1 MLNISLP
8 EEVQPFLEN
17 QATAAGYG
25 SLGEYVYHLI
35 MVEQER
41 LIQQTRMEALL
52 TEGIESGE
60 PIEVTDDWWDQKRT
74 QLANSIAETDD

>member
-17 QATAAGYG
+17 QTAAAGYG

-35 MVEQER
+35 VLE
-41 LIQQTRMEALL
+41 QTRLAQQAQVDTLL
-52 TEGIESGE
+52 IEGLNSGNS
-60 PIEVTDDWWDQKRT
+60 IEVTDGWWEQKRT
-74 QLANSIAETDD
+74 QLTNSLDQADE

>member
-17 QATAAGYG
+17 QAAAAGYG

-35 MVEQER
+35 LLEQER
-41 LIQQTRMEALL
+41 LEQQAKVEALL
-52 TEGIESGE
+52 SEGLESGE
-60 PIEVTDDWWDQKRT
+60 PIEATDDWWEQKRL
-74 QLANSIAETDD
+74 QLINSTSQSDP

>member
-17 QATAAGYG
+17 QTAAAGYG

-35 MVEQER
+35 VLEQARLAQQAQVDSLLVEG
-41 LIQQTRMEALL
+41 LD
-52 TEGIESGE
+52 SGS
-60 PIEVTDDWWDQKRT
+60 PITVTNSWWEQKRVWLT
-74 QLANSIAETDD
+74 NSSDQPDK